1 MTNVVL
7 DTNALMMPFQFN
19 IDLEGEIQRLLGA
32 VDIYVPEACMNELN
46 HIPDR
51 RAAPAREFA
60 TRFNIVPSEGKG
72 DDAVLSLASN
82 LRAVVVSNDIILRKR
97 ARTIGLKVAYMRG
110 KDHLALE

>member
-19 IDLEGEIQRLLGA
+19 IDLENEIKRLLGA
-32 VDIYVPEACMNELN
+32 VNIYVPEACMNELD

-51 RAAPAREFA
+51 NAAPAREFA
-60 TRFNIVPSEGKG
+60 TRFKIVPSEARG

-82 LRAVVVSNDIILRKR
+82 LRAVVVTNDIALRKR
-97 ARTIGLKVAYMRG
+97 AKGIGLKVVFLRG
-110 KDHLALE
+110 KDHLALD